1 MSRGGRASLAKIG
14 NPERIGTGRQLA
26 TWYSIP
32 QPELIPMYFAP
43 HLALLV
49 LLSVTVAGITNL
61 FVGMW

>member
-1 MSRGGRASLAKIG
+1 
-14 NPERIGTGRQLA
+14 
-26 TWYSIP
+26 
-32 QPELIPMYFAP
+32 MYFAP